1 MKEFIS
7 ILLIGIA
14 LSMDTFSLSLGV
26 GMFGVTNKKA
36 LQLAS
41 IVGLMHF
48 VMPHLGMILGSKLIE
63 IFEIKYDILLGFI
76 LIIIALQMII
86 DIIRHEE
93 EKFNLSLLG
102 CFFFAFGVSLDSF
115 SLGLGLKA
123 ITSNIYLAMSVFAL
137 CSFLFT
143 YAGVVVG
150 KFANK
155 LLGIYANIIGAIIL
169 FILGLCH
176 LI

>member
-1 MKEFIS
+1 MKEFFS

-36 LQLAS
+36 LQLAI

-86 DIIRHEE
+86 DVIRHEE

-102 CFFFAFGVSLDSF
+102 CLFFAFGVSLDSF
-115 SLGLGLKA
+115 SLD
-123 ITSNIYLAMSVFAL
+123 NIM
-137 CSFLFT
+137 
-143 YAGVVVG
+143 G
-150 KFANK
+150 KVTGNQK
-155 LLGIYANIIGAIIL
+155 NVTTKNNTKEEK
-169 FILGLCH
+169 
-176 LI
+176 

>member
-1 MKEFIS
+1 MKELIS
-7 ILLIGIA
+7 IILIGIA

-26 GMFGVTNKKA
+26 GMFNVSNKKA
-36 LQLAS
+36 LKLAS
-41 IVGLMHF
+41 IVGIMHF
-48 VMPHLGMILGSKLIE
+48 LMPFIGMIVGDKLIQ

-93 EKFNLSLLG
+93 EKFNLSIIG
-102 CFFFAFGVSLDSF
+102 MFVFAFGVSLDSF

-123 ITSNIYLAMSVFAL
+123 ITSNIYLAMVIFAI
-137 CSFLFT
+137 CSAIFT
-143 YAGVVVG
+143 YLGVIVG
-150 KFANK
+150 RFANK
-155 LLGIYANIIGAIIL
+155 ILGTYANILGAIIL
-169 FILGLCH
+169 FVLGLIH